1 MVGGRAGP
9 VAGPG
14 RARMVGVTDL
24 HLPVHVEDQVR
35 AELRDLAA
43 RGREDAPTGDE
54 VLERMAAN
62 GWLMDP
68 ERE

>member
-1 MVGGRAGP
+1 
-9 VAGPG
+9 
-14 RARMVGVTDL
+14 MVGVTDL